1 MLNSIKDEY
10 VEVLKKY
17 NLDEKEIKANNTLD
31 KFLLFA
37 NNKEKIDKLENNN
50 GLENVEDRLSDNS
63 DFDSSDYSSDEE
75 INEEE
80 KETDIQEK
88 SNHNENYNIF
98 SSRKFI
104 YDNC

>member
-10 VEVLKKY
+10 VEGLKKY

-31 KFLLFA
+31 KFLLLA

-75 INEEE
+75 IDEEE
-80 KETDIQEK
+80 KEADILEK
-88 SNHNENYNIF
+88 NN
-98 SSRKFI
+98 
-104 YDNC
+104 

>member
-31 KFLLFA
+31 KFLLLW
-37 NNKEKIDKLENNN
+37 NNIENINKLENNN
-50 GLENVEDRLSDNS
+50 EFENLDDRLSDNS

-75 INEEE
+75 IDEEE
-80 KETDIQEK
+80 KENDIQEN
-88 SNHNENYNIF
+88 SNRDENYNIF
-98 SSRKFI
+98 SSRKFM
-104 YDNC
+104 YDNW

>member
-50 GLENVEDRLSDNS
+50 G
-63 DFDSSDYSSDEE
+63 
-75 INEEE
+75 
-80 KETDIQEK
+80 
-88 SNHNENYNIF
+88 
-98 SSRKFI
+98 
-104 YDNC
+104 